1 MMLVI
6 LRGIMTIIEETSNI
20 DRRSFVRI
28 HDDIY
33 FDYLVLSE
41 DLVES
46 AIQEFNQQSSN
57 HFNPINQ
64 LQAISISSQPLL
76 EKAKQGAPE
85 LAEYLISIE
94 ERIQL
99 LSQAIAQDQ
108 VGAPVVPNEKVSLS
122 AGGLSFN
129 SQLAHESGTLIEI
142 SIIIEPSYLHISAL
156 GAVVYCRR
164 EENEGEK
171 NDKFPFRIGVE
182 FSHIHEA
189 DRETLSRHVDKEQSK
204 SPS

>member
-1 MMLVI
+1 MVI
-6 LRGIMTIIEETSNI
+6 IKGTSNI

-33 FDYLVLSE
+33 LDYLVLGE

-46 AIQEFNQQSSN
+46 AIQEFNQQSNN

-64 LQAISISSQPLL
+64 LQAISMSSQPLL
-76 EKAKQGAPE
+76 EKAKQSAPE
-85 LAEYLISIE
+85 LAEYLVSIE

-99 LSQAIAQDQ
+99 LSQAIIQDQ
-108 VGAPVVPNEKVSLS
+108 VGTPVVPNEKVSLS

-142 SIIIEPSYLHISAL
+142 SIIITSSYLHVSAL

-164 EENEGEK
+164 EEDEK
-171 NDKFPFRIGVE
+171 NEKFPFRIGVE
-182 FSHIHEA
+182 FSHIHEP
-189 DRETLSRHVDKEQSK
+189 DREALSCHIDKHPKEETWMK
-204 SPS
+204 

>member
-1 MMLVI
+1 
-6 LRGIMTIIEETSNI
+6 MTIIKEPSNI
-20 DRRSFVRI
+20 DRRSFIRI

-33 FDYLVLSE
+33 LDYLVLSE

-46 AIQEFNQQSSN
+46 AIQEFNQQSNN

-64 LQAISISSQPLL
+64 LQAISISCQPLL
-76 EKAKQGAPE
+76 EQAKQSAPE
-85 LAEYLISIE
+85 LAKYLISIE

-108 VGAPVVPNEKVSLS
+108 IGAPIVPNEKVSLS

-142 SIIIEPSYLHISAL
+142 SIIIAPSYLHISAL

-171 NDKFPFRIGVE
+171 NDNFPFRIGVE

-189 DRETLSRHVDKEQSK
+189 DRATLSRHVDKQQPK
-204 SPS
+204 AAFHP

>member
-1 MMLVI
+1 MAI
-6 LRGIMTIIEETSNI
+6 NKETSDI

-28 HDDIY
+28 NDDIY
-33 FDYLVLSE
+33 LDYLVLSE

-64 LQAISISSQPLL
+64 LQALSINSQKLL
-76 EKAKQGAPE
+76 EDVKKNTPE

-99 LSQAIAQDQ
+99 LSHAIAQDQ
-108 VGAPVVPNEKVSLS
+108 VGAPVVPNENVSLS

-129 SQLAHESGTLIEI
+129 SQLAHETGTLIEI
-142 SIIIEPSYLHISAL
+142 SIIITPSYLHISAL

-164 EENEGEK
+164 ED
-171 NDKFPFRIGVE
+171 DKDNPKSHFPFRIGVE
-182 FSHIHEA
+182 FSHIHDA
-189 DRETLSRHVDKEQSK
+189 DREALARHVDIQVK
-204 SPS
+204 